1 MKKNSLLDLLP
12 LFLYFLLS
20 ISLLAQALNYTGGQI
35 GYPVDDTFI
44 HMAMA
49 RHFAQ
54 DGRWSVDLSPFTSAS
69 SSPFWTLLLG
79 VTFRLV
85 GVRDWAA
92 GLLSL
97 LTGAAALLTAQ
108 RLLTYS
114 TRRLVRIVLVIL
126 VLLFT
131 PLQVLGLTGMEHALH
146 ALITAAVLWSASEW
160 LGARQRASRPG
171 WGLLALCAVL
181 PVIRY
186 EGLFLL
192 FWIGLALLR
201 QKRLRAALT
210 LGAAGASLMTL
221 YGIISLRNGWA
232 FFPNSVLVKGTSNL
246 SSTAGLAQFLTQGI
260 VNLLDT
266 PALFGLI
273 VAILLAFAVGESLG
287 LLSPAQRWRVGLFAG
302 MFGLHLQL
310 AKTGWFFR
318 YEAYLIFTGS
328 LLLMELLAVLLRWLQ
343 SRPPLRF
350 SPLSAA
356 ALALTLLVLLPLA
369 YRGGNALAAYPLAVR
384 NIHEQQ
390 VQMARFVHRFYNG
403 RTVVANDIGA
413 ISYYNDIH
421 LIDIVGLANRQTA
434 RWWQDGTW
442 SPEKVDRL
450 AREEGAA
457 LAILYPDWFDLYPKP
472 TNWVEAGRWRIADNI
487 VCTSDTVSF
496 YALGADQADE
506 ITQNLR
512 AFSSE
517 LPPTVEWQLVGPQTP

>member
-1 MKKNSLLDLLP
+1 MLNNRILKFFPLLI
-12 LFLYFLLS
+12 YFL
-20 ISLLAQALNYTGGQI
+20 ISTALLAQALNYTGGQI
-35 GYPVDDTFI
+35 GYPVDDAFI
-44 HMAMA
+44 HMAIA

-69 SSPFWTLLLG
+69 SSPLWTLLVG

-92 GLLSL
+92 VLLSL
-97 LTGAAALLTAQ
+97 LAGAAALLTAQ
-108 RLLTYS
+108 RLLAHS
-114 TRRLVRIVLVIL
+114 TRRLVRVVLVIL
-126 VLLFT
+126 VLIFT
-131 PLQVLGLTGMEHALH
+131 PLPVLGLTGMEHALH
-146 ALITAAVLWSASEW
+146 ALITALVLWSAAEW
-160 LGARQRASRPG
+160 LGSRERSSRPG

-181 PVIRY
+181 PVTRY

-192 FWIGLALLR
+192 VWIGLALLW
-201 QKRLRAALT
+201 QKRLRAALAF
-210 LGAAGASLMTL
+210 GAASASLMTF

-232 FFPNSVLVKGTSNL
+232 FFPNSVLVKGTASL

-273 VAILLAFAVGESLG
+273 VAILLAFAVSESLG
-287 LLSPAQRWRVGLFAG
+287 LLNPAQRWRVGLFAG

-343 SRPPLRF
+343 SRPPGRF
-350 SPLSAA
+350 SPLSVAV
-356 ALALTLLVLLPLA
+356 LVMTLLLLLPLA

-403 RTVVANDIGA
+403 QTVVANDIGA

-450 AREEGAA
+450 ASAEGAA
-457 LAILYPDWFDLYPKP
+457 LAILYPEWFELYPKP
-472 TNWVEAGRWRIADNI
+472 NNWVETGRWRIADNI
-487 VCTSDTVSF
+487 VCTSDTVGF
-496 YALGADQADE
+496 YALGADRADE
-506 ITQNLR
+506 IAQHLR

-517 LPPTVEWQLVGPQTP
+517 LPPTVQWQVLAPQNP